1 MSKNLPL
8 TVKVVLGATF
18 VLLGVNLFLV
28 DPIVKWVA
36 EAEMGKMHGAEVNI
50 GSVSHSIFPL
60 SVQIND
66 IEVTDARRP
75 KLNQVQV
82 QSISAD
88 VAFIPLLSSKVIV
101 DELVIVG
108 MEFNQARA
116 VEGTV
121 FRPPGPSFSE
131 LLATLPNQNDIPS
144 KDELLARSSLQTP
157 LAVAAAQN
165 TKEKYVDPLQ
175 EKYAALP
182 DKEKLA
188 AYKKTFNELKNTDY
202 KNPAALLKA
211 KEQWDNVKAQIKQ
224 DKALIS
230 EFRTL
235 ASAAN
240 KAVKENIVALKSA
253 PQADYQALQKIMAG
267 DPEALSQI
275 TYMLFGDKAEQLNQ
289 TILLALDTVLPMLAP
304 KADEPAVSIDPN
316 AEYANI
322 LIREARILLSL
333 NDTSIRSDWQ
343 NITDQH
349 IITKTPTTYTINSMG
364 SDVIDVQ
371 GEFSILPTGISAQQA
386 WQIMDI
392 ALDNVP
398 AVDSERIKAVINS
411 ANMMTRGSLN
421 ITNNILSGQSD
432 IDLSALALT
441 ATGTDKYSNI
451 IAQTLNQLDA
461 LNLATDFSGSVAEP
475 GFSLSSDLD
484 NKLSKALISGLL
496 NDQEGE
502 LAEIRQSLQAKAA
515 QSLNVNQEYL
525 GNITELMQL
534 ADGDLSNLESLLQGQ
549 LGDSD
554 DLKNKLM
561 NKLKGKLFGD

>member
-8 TVKVVLGATF
+8 TVKVALGATF
-18 VLLGVNLFLV
+18 VFLGVNLFLV

-182 DKEKLA
+182 DKEKIA

-253 PQADYQALQKIMAG
+253 PQADYQALQKVMAG

-275 TYMLFGDKAEQLNQ
+275 T
-289 TILLALDTVLPMLAP
+289 
-304 KADEPAVSIDPN
+304 
-316 AEYANI
+316 
-322 LIREARILLSL
+322 
-333 NDTSIRSDWQ
+333 
-343 NITDQH
+343 
-349 IITKTPTTYTINSMG
+349 
-364 SDVIDVQ
+364 
-371 GEFSILPTGISAQQA
+371 
-386 WQIMDI
+386 
-392 ALDNVP
+392 
-398 AVDSERIKAVINS
+398 
-411 ANMMTRGSLN
+411 
-421 ITNNILSGQSD
+421 
-432 IDLSALALT
+432 
-441 ATGTDKYSNI
+441 
-451 IAQTLNQLDA
+451 
-461 LNLATDFSGSVAEP
+461 
-475 GFSLSSDLD
+475 
-484 NKLSKALISGLL
+484 
-496 NDQEGE
+496 
-502 LAEIRQSLQAKAA
+502 
-515 QSLNVNQEYL
+515 
-525 GNITELMQL
+525 
-534 ADGDLSNLESLLQGQ
+534 
-549 LGDSD
+549 
-554 DLKNKLM
+554 
-561 NKLKGKLFGD
+561 